1 LQQESNQRLEKR
13 ARLGYSVREQET
25 TEITEAL
32 LSGQSLLV
40 LGEPGSGKTT
50 LGERV
55 RSRLEANGYTV
66 GMVQYSG
73 SAKDLLV
80 ELCEQ
85 VGVDIQFDPG
95 NGKPK
100 NKTAT
105 QLRGDLLKELIKG
118 ERLLIADDA
127 HRWSSSLRY
136 WLEDIWRGGG
146 LLLLLGFNVNPADI
160 FSKLPVFPL
169 KPLDDAQVREILRTE
184 AERQGV
190 KLSLAELARLQASA
204 GNNPAIAKRVVREAS
219 LGLAPESGAQHHQ
232 YIDGT
237 PILMVLLVMVGIV
250 RLVGLGM
257 GDKSLYV
264 IGGMLTLAT
273 IALRA
278 ILYAANRGGKRL

>member
-1 LQQESNQRLEKR
+1 M
-13 ARLGYSVREQET
+13 REQET
-25 TEITEAL
+25 NEIAEAL

-50 LGERV
+50 LGNAV
-55 RSRLEANGYTV
+55 RSRLEAAGYNISM
-66 GMVQYSG
+66 GQYSG
-73 SAKDLLV
+73 SAKDLLL
-80 ELCEQ
+80 ELCDQ
-85 VGVDIQFDPG
+85 VGVAVQFDPG

-105 QLRGDLLKELIKG
+105 QLRADLLKKLTQSKT
-118 ERLLIADDA
+118 LLIADDA

-146 LLLLLGFNVNPADI
+146 LLLLLAYNVNPADI
-160 FSKLPVFPL
+160 FEKLPAYPL

-190 KLSLAELARLQASA
+190 KLSLTELARLQASA
-204 GNNPAIAKRVVREAS
+204 GNNPAIAKRVIREAS
-219 LGLAPESGAQHHQ
+219 LGLAPEASAQHHQ

-237 PILMVLLVMVGIV
+237 PLLIVLLAAIGVV
-250 RLVGLGM
+250 RLVGLGL

-264 IGGMLTLAT
+264 IGGMLTLFT
-273 IALRA
+273 IALRGV
-278 ILYAANRGGKRL
+278 LYAANRGGKRL